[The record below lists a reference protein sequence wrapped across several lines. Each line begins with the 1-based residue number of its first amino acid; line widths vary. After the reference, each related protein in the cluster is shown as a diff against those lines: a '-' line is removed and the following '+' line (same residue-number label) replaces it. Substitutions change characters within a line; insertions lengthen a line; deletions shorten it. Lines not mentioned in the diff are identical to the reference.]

1 MTGRMTGLKSEG
13 PGGLEGCGAMPD
25 TTRQRVLGA
34 ALELFCEEG
43 YAAGSLRAIADRV
56 GITQAAVYYHFRA
69 KDDLLDGLL
78 TAPLDDLDARLDDA
92 AQRRAA
98 EGVTDRRAL
107 LAALHDHARAW
118 PDVVRLLERDA
129 TVARHPTYRGRRD
142 TQRGRCVALLSGAT
156 AGPGAVLAAA
166 AVALL
171 VAPVVAAL
179 SEDPGDRELLLD
191 AALRVL
197 DTPYRHAHQA
207 E

>member
-1 MTGRMTGLKSEG
+1 MAWTE
-13 PGGLEGCGAMPD
+13 LEGCGAMPD
-25 TTRQRVLGA
+25 TTRQRVLAA

-92 AQRRAA
+92 ARRRGA

-107 LAALHDHARAW
+107 LAALHDHARTW
-118 PDVVRLLERDA
+118 PDVVRLLDRDA
-129 TVARHPTYRGRRD
+129 TLARHPTFRARRD
-142 TQRGRCVALLSGAT
+142 AQRARCADLLAGA
-156 AGPGAVLAAA
+156 ADGPGAVLAGAA
-166 AVALL
+166 AALL
-171 VAPVVAAL
+171 AAPVVAGRH
-179 SEDPGDRELLLD
+179 EDPGDRELLLD

-197 DTPYRHAHQA
+197 DTPRPRAHHA